1 MKGVIEMT
9 QHRIKSKRIF
19 SLYSALTG
27 AFLFLL
33 ACIMAQGQSGG
44 GVDNAGTGG
53 RHSIQG
59 RILAPSGQRAD
70 LRLKVR
76 LESSGFGDLSVL
88 SDMNGNFSFRSLV
101 PGRYTVVIE
110 GGDFFET
117 VRESVFIEPASA
129 TGRRVGGSFPIARPF
144 TVQVYLRP
152 KQHPTSAKPGVLNA
166 ALVSVPSAAVEFYN
180 QALESIRL
188 GNTEKAIEQLK
199 QAVALHPVFGLAFN
213 ELGVQ
218 YLKRS
223 QVDKAADALAIA
235 VRLSPDAYEPS
246 LNYGIALLNQMK
258 FQQAEQHLRSALK
271 KNDTAFA
278 PHLYLGIALV
288 NLKNYQEAET
298 ELQRAVTLGGERAAR
313 AHYFLGGIYWRARD
327 YERAANELERYL
339 QLDPKVTNAE
349 QIRATIKDL
358 RNKS

>member
-1 MKGVIEMT
+1 MS
-9 QHRIKSKRIF
+9 QRRINSKRIF
-19 SLYSALTG
+19 ILYSSLTG
-27 AFLFLL
+27 ASLLLL
-33 ACIMAQGQSGG
+33 ACIVAQGQGG
-44 GVDNAGTGG
+44 GVDTAGTGG

-59 RILAPSGQRAD
+59 RIMAPTGQRAD
-70 LRLKVR
+70 LRFKVR

-110 GGDFFET
+110 GGEFFET

-129 TGRRVGGSFPIARPF
+129 TGRRVGGSFPMARPF

-152 KQHPTSAKPGVLNA
+152 KQHPTSAKPGVVNA
-166 ALVSVPSAAVEFYN
+166 ALASVPAAAVEFYN
-180 QALESIRL
+180 RALESIRQ
-188 GNTEKAIEQLK
+188 GEIDKAIEQLK
-199 QAVALHPVFGLAFN
+199 QAVALYPAFGLAFN

-218 YLKRS
+218 YLKRG
-223 QVDKAADALAIA
+223 QIDKAADALATA

-258 FQQAEQHLRSALK
+258 FTRAEQHLRAALK

-298 ELQRAVTLGGERAAR
+298 ELQKAVTLGGDRAAR

-327 YERAANELERYL
+327 YQRAANELERYL
-339 QLDPKVTNAE
+339 QLDPKATNAE

>member
-1 MKGVIEMT
+1 M
-9 QHRIKSKRIF
+9 
-19 SLYSALTG
+19 
-27 AFLFLL
+27 
-33 ACIMAQGQSGG
+33 
-44 GVDNAGTGG
+44 
-53 RHSIQG
+53 
-59 RILAPSGQRAD
+59 APSGQRAD

-152 KQHPTSAKPGVLNA
+152 KPQPGSAKPGVLNA
-166 ALVSVPSAAVEFYN
+166 ALANVPPTAVEYYN
-180 QALESIRL
+180 RGLESNRV
-188 GNTEKAIEQLK
+188 GDGEKAIEQFK
-199 QAVALHPVFGLAFN
+199 QAVALYPGFGLAFN

-218 YLKRS
+218 YLKRR
-223 QVDKAADALAIA
+223 QLDKAADALAMA
-235 VRLSPDAYEPS
+235 VKLLPDAYDPP

-258 FQQAEQHLRSALK
+258 FTDAEQHLRNALK

-288 NLKNYQEAET
+288 NLKSYQEAEI
-298 ELQRAVTLGGERAAR
+298 ELQRAVTLGGDRAAR

-327 YERAANELERYL
+327 YPRAANELERYL
-339 QLDPKVTNAE
+339 QLEPKVANAE